1 MRANPSVTACRP
13 GVTVPDTSSHS
24 LRPFHIAPDPARC
37 PPSFV
42 TSRLPTAPPDPQT
55 RGRPVAFP
63 PLSFHIQPEGRA
75 GGLCVKDRFTTDRFS
90 PLAALPCPSSH
101 GLPFVDS
108 RDVLTPLPAAPHP
121 HHPDRLLSHLPGQL
135 CFNRGPSNFLA

>member
-13 GVTVPDTSSHS
+13 GVTVPDTLFSFPPPFPHRPRPGS
-24 LRPFHIAPDPARC
+24 LPTVLRDFPPPHGPPGSPDPGSPCRL
-37 PPSFV
+37 SF
-42 TSRLPTAPPDPQT
+42 
-55 RGRPVAFP
+55 
-63 PLSFHIQPEGRA
+63 SFHIQPEGRA
-75 GGLCVKDRFTTDRFS
+75 WGLCMKDRFTTDRFS

-121 HHPDRLLSHLPGQL
+121 HHPDRLLSHLPGEL